1 MHTQLN
7 NMQLSSTNVGGGQ
20 HSHAL
25 HSHQAAPATARNTF
39 KEEEALDGEL
49 HATLRFHSTGVRA
62 SYVGWRDQ
70 HTAWPP

>member
-25 HSHQAAPATARNTF
+25 HSHP
-39 KEEEALDGEL
+39 
-49 HATLRFHSTGVRA
+49 VIIM
-62 SYVGWRDQ
+62 
-70 HTAWPP
+70 